1 MLSSVKNV
9 GVVNAKFVPP
19 AAYNCPRCKEDTFK
33 PVYYRNCCLDETS
46 VGLCMPCVNG
56 FQGQRDQPPMNGVT
70 SYIKQRWDS
79 ESIMSCV
86 YCAGMCG
93 YISKPFYEATGFP
106 RASEEFLE
114 ACGQDFCKLFGVT
127 LYWIS
132 TRQQEGPACG
142 HCASNRSER
151 ARGLL
156 KTCKEELKNT
166 KSGMTSLLKDWH
178 DVYEQLEE
186 ERMEHNLLKSRC
198 VTDLRESEAMMCQKI
213 DIWKISLGEEK
224 KTVLASLEAKKVE
237 LSVCVEK
244 SRKRKHR
251 IHALEKAVLE
261 SSRRINEVVA
271 YAYQPVRAAVESE
284 VNEMWC
290 MRLEETRQQQ
300 VALASKVL
308 NHTIE
313 TYDQRLHWSRLER
326 DSLVMS
332 HATETRLRER
342 EVSCCLSAVKE
353 KLSVAEHELLSKE
366 TLIRDLQQELLKSK
380 QMLLLSLKVDN
391 SVDAF
396 KNLVQSLSE

>member
-1 MLSSVKNV
+1 MNS
-9 GVVNAKFVPP
+9 GVS
-19 AAYNCPRCKEDTFK
+19 
-33 PVYYRNCCLDETS
+33 YYIRQRFYDES
-46 VGLCMPCVNG
+46 
-56 FQGQRDQPPMNGVT
+56 
-70 SYIKQRWDS
+70 K
-79 ESIMSCV
+79 MSCV
-86 YCAGMCG
+86 YCEGMCG
-93 YISKPFYEATGFP
+93 YISKPFYEATSFP

-114 ACGQDFCKLFGVT
+114 ACGQDLSKLFGVT

-132 TRQQEGPACG
+132 TREGPPCG
-142 HCASNRSER
+142 RCSSNIPER

-166 KSGMTSLLKDWH
+166 KSKYLRSLEDWD
-178 DVYEQLEE
+178 DVYEQLKE

-213 DIWKISLGEEK
+213 DICKISLGEEK

-251 IHALEKAVLE
+251 INALEKAVLE

-313 TYDQRLHWSRLER
+313 TYDQRLHWSRL
-326 DSLVMS
+326 DQFSLVMS